1 MITKQ
6 GPVYYLDVQVCDPR
20 SGRPHT
26 TPRLAGP
33 RLPIDPQAWSAVPAT
48 ILDAV
53 EDLETRARLRAIT
66 AAILT
71 ELSPH
76 QREVLT
82 ALVRADVRSTCS
94 PNA

>member
-1 MITKQ
+1 ME
-6 GPVYYLDVQVCDPR
+6 PV
-20 SGRPHT
+20 T
-26 TPRLAGP
+26 TWTYKFAILEAAVRTRRRAWQD
-33 RLPIDPQAWSAVPAT
+33 RELPIDPQAWSAAPAT
-48 ILDAV
+48 MLDAV